1 MTKCPV
7 YLQNKCV
14 LSSFVGSEKLSDV
27 FHVPLKIIQTRK
39 SCEGDTQKCLYS
51 PYVEPIVKQPYSTK
65 VTIHKVENPY
75 KVKADILIYPTN
87 NVLTIDDPLLHRM
100 SRGLIQK
107 ELDAFSK
114 PIKMGQVYVTG
125 NGGNSSL
132 VQSKKIFHTIV
143 AGESRLVN
151 EEDIKTATRKALM
164 LADNGENLNVLM
176 IPADCGT
183 HDINDVA
190 RVQLAAIKTYLQS
203 NKNCSIKNIFVVME
217 DQESIDTFNEYFKR
231 IFK

>member
-7 YLQNKCV
+7 YLENKCV
-14 LSSFVGSEKLSDV
+14 LSSFVGSEKLSTV
-27 FHVPLKIIQTRK
+27 FDVPLKIIQTRK
-39 SCEGDTQKCLYS
+39 SCDGDTQKCLYA
-51 PYVEPIVKQPYSTK
+51 PYVEPVVHQPYTTK
-65 VTIHKVENPY
+65 VTIHKVDNPY
-75 KVKADILIYPTN
+75 KVMADVLIYPTN

-100 SRGLIQK
+100 SRGMIQK
-107 ELDAFSK
+107 ELDVFTK

-125 NGGNSSL
+125 NGGENSS
-132 VQSKKIFHTIV
+132 VRSKKIFHTIV

-151 EEDIKTATRKALM
+151 EEDIKTATRKALLM
-164 LADNGENLNVLM
+164 ADDGETKNVLM

-190 RVQLAAIKTYLQS
+190 RVQLAAVKTYLQS
-203 NKNCSIKNIFVVME
+203 NKNCTIKNIFIVME